1 MTRLWLE
8 PGYDHGR
15 FGAWLLDL
23 PGCFLWRTSR
33 DAAVAAASDAERSF
47 IGWLGRH
54 GEPTP
59 RALGPLAVIEEVP
72 ALDQAGY
79 EVNAT
84 FDWDR
89 EEIDASEVDRSLRWL
104 GYVRDDLLGAL
115 QALPDRYDA
124 TRETGSVRVG
134 SIEPILLHLAG
145 AEVWLAGRLD
155 PSARYAGPLDPGAP
169 ADYLAAT
176 RAWAVDRL
184 RQRAS
189 TDPDLEVVDRRGES
203 WTLRKVLRR
212 LIYHSHDHLAE
223 ITRSLMPE

>member
-33 DAAVAAASDAERSF
+33 NAALAAALDAERSF

-54 GEPTP
+54 GEPTR

-72 ALDQAGY
+72 ALDRAGY

-89 EEIDASEVDRSLRWL
+89 EGIDESEVDRSIRWL

-115 QALPDRYDA
+115 DSLPDPPDA
-124 TRETGSVRVG
+124 PPGTGDERLG
-134 SIEPILLHLAG
+134 SIEPILRHLAG

-155 PSARYAGPLDPGAP
+155 PSARYDGPLDADGP
-169 ADYLAAT
+169 AGYLAAT

-184 RQRAS
+184 RQRLA
-189 TDPDLEVVDRRGES
+189 TDPNLEVVDRRGES

-223 ITRSLMPE
+223 ITRSVAPE